1 MRIAIDATESFW
13 PKLTG
18 TGVYVRN
25 LVKLLL
31 SWNLG
36 EELFILGIHA
46 RDTDAGYVRPDALR
60 LLRSPTYRTLW
71 TQGRLPLHLL
81 RRRYDLLHLPDHK
94 LPFWVPCRTIVTIL
108 DLAYM
113 KFPDMF
119 TRNHRERLAWFTRD
133 AVSRAT
139 HTIAISHSTRNDVCD
154 LLGVSPERVSTVHL
168 AVDHERFRPDA
179 PPARRD
185 APYILSVGALQ
196 PRKNFQFLLRAF
208 KKLCSRRNARV
219 DLIIVGQKG
228 WMWEPIEREAAEG
241 PSADRIHLKG
251 YVPEEELASLYTGAA
266 LVAMP
271 SLYEG
276 FGLPLLE
283 AMACGA
289 PVIAANVSSFP
300 EVAGDAGILLPP
312 DDEEAWV
319 EAMDHLLDDEQHRG
333 AMRSRSI
340 ARAGQFTW
348 ERTARE
354 TLAVYRK
361 TLLQERRA

>member
-1 MRIAIDATESFW
+1 VRIAIDATESFW

-31 SWNLG
+31 SWNLQ
-36 EELFILGIHA
+36 EELFVLGIHA

-60 LLRSPTYRTLW
+60 LLRSPTYRTIW

-81 RRRYDLLHLPDHK
+81 HRHYDLLHLPDHK

-119 TRNHRERLAWFTRD
+119 TRTHRDRLAWFTRD
-133 AVSRAT
+133 AVMRAT
-139 HTIAISHSTRNDVCD
+139 HTIAISHSTRNDVCE
-154 LLGVSPERVSTVHL
+154 LLGVSPDRVSTVQL
-168 AVDHERFRPDA
+168 AVDHERFRPGV

-185 APYILSVGALQ
+185 SPYILSVGALQ

-208 KKLCSRRNARV
+208 KTLCSRRKTRV
-219 DLIIVGQKG
+219 ELIIVGQRG
-228 WMWEPIEREAAEG
+228 WMWEQIEMEAAEG
-241 PSADRIHLKG
+241 PYADRIHLKG
-251 YVPEEELASLYTGAA
+251 YVSEEELASLYRGAA

-300 EVAGDAGILLPP
+300 EVVGDAGIMVPP

-319 EAMDHLLDDEQHRG
+319 EAMEHLLDNEEQRER
-333 AMRSRSI
+333 MRSQSI
-340 ARAGQFTW
+340 ARAGLFTW

-361 TLLQERRA
+361 VLKEGHRS